1 MRDHIHPITDVM
13 PDSIASEMGLEPGDA
28 LVALNGEPIKD
39 IFDYHYHIEADY
51 VEMEILTRDGQSC
64 LLEIEKEEDEDLG
77 IVFGSSLMDEY
88 HSCSNRCIFCFI
100 DQLPPGMRETLYFKD
115 DDSRLSFLQGNYITL
130 TNMSLEDIHRL
141 IRYRL
146 SPINISVHT
155 SNPDLRCR
163 MLHNRFAGD
172 ILDKIRLFYEAG
184 ITMNS
189 QIVLC
194 KGINDG
200 PELDRTIEDLSGFLP
215 FMESLSVVPVGLTR
229 YRDHLARLEP
239 FEQED
244 AVRVLTQIRGWQDRF
259 RESTGT
265 AFVHASDEWF
275 ILAGEDFPQE
285 DYYEGYGQLENG
297 VGMMRLLID
306 EVRAC
311 LSGHLFEESVVGEE
325 KTDQVTRR
333 VSIATGQL
341 AYPTIRMLADELES
355 RFSWVRVQ
363 VYPIRND
370 FFGER
375 ITVTG
380 LLTGQ
385 DIISQLKGEDLG
397 EALLLPENLLRAGE
411 DVLLDDIT
419 IGQIAD
425 SLQVPVNIIQSEG
438 RFFVARILG
447 SAHIPGVFSKELFEE
462 DFDGSEDIARRTG
475 NYEPKSQ

>member
-1 MRDHIHPITDVM
+1 M
-13 PDSIASEMGLEPGDA
+13 
-28 LVALNGEPIKD
+28 
-39 IFDYHYHIEADY
+39 
-51 VEMEILTRDGQSC
+51 
-64 LLEIEKEEDEDLG
+64 
-77 IVFGSSLMDEY
+77 
-88 HSCSNRCIFCFI
+88 
-100 DQLPPGMRETLYFKD
+100 
-115 DDSRLSFLQGNYITL
+115 
-130 TNMSLEDIHRL
+130 
-141 IRYRL
+141 
-146 SPINISVHT
+146 
-155 SNPDLRCR
+155 
-163 MLHNRFAGD
+163 
-172 ILDKIRLFYEAG
+172 
-184 ITMNS
+184 
-189 QIVLC
+189 
-194 KGINDG
+194 
-200 PELDRTIEDLSGFLP
+200 
-215 FMESLSVVPVGLTR
+215 
-229 YRDHLARLEP
+229 
-239 FEQED
+239 
-244 AVRVLTQIRGWQDRF
+244 
-259 RESTGT
+259 
-265 AFVHASDEWF
+265 
-275 ILAGEDFPQE
+275 
-285 DYYEGYGQLENG
+285 
-297 VGMMRLLID
+297 
-306 EVRAC
+306 
-311 LSGHLFEESVVGEE
+311 VGEE
-325 KTDQVTRR
+325 KTDQITRR